1 MFNKKLKITQKNT
14 IVFFYVLILCLLGPL
29 IVVVN
34 NSEISL
40 PEKIRDKLE
49 PFISQS
55 NKPNSDP
62 VSSKSLVGRISTG
75 DRILITA
82 DTNSSKQLALQAYAS
97 QDYQTAIEQLQ
108 ISLKSKPNDPEALIY
123 WNNSLANLKGNP
135 LKIAT
140 SVPIGGNL
148 DVSKEI
154 LRGVAQAQTRI
165 NRNGGINGRLVEVI
179 IGNDDND
186 PGIGKQIAAEFVKDP
201 EIMAVIGHNDSDVSV
216 AAAPIYEQGKLV
228 MITPTSSADNIA
240 EIGNYIFRAT
250 PNARALAET
259 LTNYTIDVAR
269 KEDIG
274 ICVDS
279 QSAASKSFQKE
290 FTWAIYNRG
299 ANIASAQCDFAA
311 ANFNPSEIPS
321 KMISSG
327 ADALVLAPSVSNV
340 NQAIQIAQANQG
352 RLNLFGSQALNTYA
366 TLQQGQKEVNGM
378 VLTVP
383 WYSQSN
389 NKSNNNNT
397 FILDAQKLWGGA
409 VNWRTA
415 MAYDAT
421 EAIIAALKTGT
432 AREQISITLS
442 NPLFTTDGAAKAIQ
456 FLPSGDRNMKGTLIR
471 VQPGNKSGTG
481 FDFVLVEP
489 EANK

>member
-29 IVVVN
+29 IVIVN
-34 NSEISL
+34 NSDISF
-40 PEKIRDKLE
+40 PEKLKSKLDPLLGQSKE
-49 PFISQS
+49 P
-55 NKPNSDP
+55 KSDQ
-62 VSSKSLVGRISTG
+62 VSSKSLAGRISTG

-108 ISLKSKPNDPEALIY
+108 ISLKSTSNDPEALIY

-154 LRGVAQAQTRI
+154 LRGIAQAQTKI
-165 NRNGGINGRLVEVI
+165 NRNGGINGRLVEI
-179 IGNDDND
+179 EIANDDND
-186 PGIGKQIAAEFVKDP
+186 PEIAKQIATEFVKDP
-201 EIMAVIGHNDSDVSV
+201 EVMAVIGHNDSNASV
-216 AAAPIYEQGKLV
+216 AAAPIYEKGKLV
-228 MITPTSSADNIA
+228 MITPTSSAESLS

-259 LTNYTIDVAR
+259 LTNYTIDIAR

-279 QSAASKSFQKE
+279 QSEASKSFQKE

-327 ADALVLAPSVSNV
+327 ADALLLAPSVSNV
-340 NQAIQIAQANQG
+340 NQAIQIAQANRG
-352 RLNLFGSQALNTYA
+352 RLNLLGSQGLNTYA

-378 VLTVP
+378 VLAVP
-383 WYSQSN
+383 WYPQVNAN
-389 NKSNNNNT
+389 NAFN
-397 FILDAQKLWGGA
+397 LDAQKLWEGA

-421 EAIIAALKTGT
+421 EAVITALKTGT
-432 AREQISITLS
+432 TREQIGITLS
-442 NPLFTTDGAAKAIQ
+442 NPLFSTEGAAKAIQ
-456 FLPSGDRNMKGTLIR
+456 FLPSGDRNMKGTLIK

-481 FDFVLVEP
+481 FDFVLFEP